1 VASASR
7 STTNVGSSS
16 AHAHPGRGGCGCG
29 WGRQWVRWLLP
40 GVLAS
45 LVLTLSSLPLAH
57 ADEPLDR
64 VGHLI
69 VIYEENHSFD
79 NYFGRFPGADGLASA
94 GSAAIQVDKQGQPY
108 TTLPAPLADAATGQ
122 TTREP
127 DPRFP
132 PDLPN
137 GPFLFNDYLEP
148 TQRTAAIVHAYYR
161 QQYQIDGGK
170 MDQFATWSDGA
181 GMVMG
186 TWDLSNMPLY
196 QLARQYTLAD
206 HFFHAAFGGSFLNHQ
221 WLICA
226 CTPVYPDAPASMI
239 SSPLPGDPEHL
250 QDNNLTPDGYVVNT
264 SYTVNT
270 PHPASARP
278 ETLIPN
284 QMAPTIG
291 DRLSAAG
298 ITWAWYSGG
307 WNDAVAGHPDPL
319 FQFHHQPFAY
329 FANYADGTPGRA
341 AHLKDEADFL
351 AALRDG
357 SLPQV
362 TFYKPLGE
370 DNEHPSYT
378 TVARGQ
384 QHVAELVQAIQAS
397 PVWPDSLVIIT
408 YDENGGAWDHV
419 GPPVID
425 RWGPGARV
433 PAVIVSPFARR
444 GFVDHTVYDTTS
456 ILASIEA
463 RWHLAP
469 LGSRDAAAANLSNA
483 LEPSAATAPAQVP

>member
-1 VASASR
+1 MPPASMS
-7 STTNVGSSS
+7 
-16 AHAHPGRGGCGCG
+16 PGRFARRGQRRLATPR
-29 WGRQWVRWLLP
+29 GRLLS
-40 GVLAS
+40 GVLVS
-45 LVLTLSSLPLAH
+45 LSVMLGFAPA
-57 ADEPLDR
+57 AQVDEPLSR
-64 VGHLI
+64 IGHFIIL
-69 VIYEENHSFD
+69 YEENHSFD
-79 NYFGRFPGADGLASA
+79 NYFGRFPGADGIDNA
-94 GSAAIQVDKQGQPY
+94 GPAAVQVNKQGQPY
-108 TTLPAPLADAATGQ
+108 ATLPAPLADAQTGQ
-122 TTREP
+122 SVRQP
-127 DPRFP
+127 DPRFSS
-132 PDLPN
+132 DLPN
-137 GPFLFNDYLEP
+137 RPFLFNDYLEP
-148 TQRTAAIVHAYYR
+148 SQRTAAIIHAYYR
-161 QQYQIDGGK
+161 QQYQINGGR

-186 TWDLSNMPLY
+186 TWDLSEMPLY

-226 CTPVYPDAPASMI
+226 CTPTFPDAPASMI
-239 SSPLPGDPEHL
+239 SNPFPDDPEHL

-264 SYTVNT
+264 SFSVNT
-270 PHPASARP
+270 PHPTSART

-298 ITWAWYSGG
+298 ISWAWYSGG
-307 WNDAVAGHPDPL
+307 WKDATAGHPDAL

-329 FANYADGTPGRA
+329 FANYGDGTTGRSI
-341 AHLKDEADFL
+341 HLRDESDFL
-351 AALRDG
+351 AALGDG
-357 SLPQV
+357 TLPQV
-362 TFYKPLGE
+362 SFYKPLGE

-384 QHVAELVQAIQAS
+384 QHLADLVEAIQSS
-397 PVWPDSLVIIT
+397 PVWSDSLVIIT

-419 GPPVID
+419 APPVID

-456 ILASIEA
+456 ILATIEA

-469 LGSRDAAAANLSNA
+469 LASRDAAAANLSPA
-483 LEPSAATAPAQVP
+483 LSSTAPAPPVQIR

>member
-1 VASASR
+1 
-7 STTNVGSSS
+7 
-16 AHAHPGRGGCGCG
+16 
-29 WGRQWVRWLLP
+29 
-40 GVLAS
+40 
-45 LVLTLSSLPLAH
+45 
-57 ADEPLDR
+57 
-64 VGHLI
+64 
-69 VIYEENHSFD
+69 
-79 NYFGRFPGADGLASA
+79 
-94 GSAAIQVDKQGQPY
+94 
-108 TTLPAPLADAATGQ
+108 
-122 TTREP
+122 
-127 DPRFP
+127 
-132 PDLPN
+132 
-137 GPFLFNDYLEP
+137 
-148 TQRTAAIVHAYYR
+148 
-161 QQYQIDGGK
+161 

-186 TWDLSNMPLY
+186 TWNLSDMPLY

-221 WLICA
+221 WLVCA
-226 CTPVYPDAPASMI
+226 CTPVFPNAPASMI
-239 SSPLPGDPEHL
+239 STPFPDDPEHL

-264 SYTVNT
+264 SFTVNA
-270 PHPASARP
+270 PHPSSARP

-284 QMAPTIG
+284 QTAPTIG

-298 ITWAWYSGG
+298 VTWAWYSGG

-319 FQFHHQPFAY
+319 FQFHHQPFAF

-351 AALRDG
+351 AELRDG

-362 TFYKPLGE
+362 SFYKPLGE

-419 GPPVID
+419 APPVID

-483 LEPSAATAPAQVP
+483 LQGSAPSAPAQVP